1 MSIEKTIHYKKSILD
16 LIKNPYILLVLANI
30 TWGLSPSIIKLGI
43 ESVDF
48 WSFVTYRLLV
58 VTVIVLILFAF
69 RRKLGGLFKVFANPR
84 YLLTMGL
91 LIPWSAIFNFWGIS
105 MTSAIIAS
113 TVTALNPLIAAIM
126 GMIILKEKINKGE
139 LTGTILAFVGVIG
152 VLVVQSLVNCG
163 GEAVAVDVDIVNS
176 ANLVNQGSTFLLDN
190 LLGIGLILA
199 GFILW
204 LFGNILFTT
213 IPAKDQDN
221 VSYGSFVFGLVN
233 IFILAL
239 IFSKNNLFVFD
250 FANTNLIISILY
262 MALFGSLIGAV
273 FHNEGIK
280 KVEISEANF
289 FTYLQ
294 PIVGIPA
301 AVIILHENFNYYLL
315 IPILVIIAGV
325 WLNLKSQPKII
336 KPVADN

>member
-1 MSIEKTIHYKKSILD
+1 MISEKNRNKKQKLANIL
-16 LIKNPYILLVLANI
+16 KNPYILLVLANI

-58 VTVIVLILFAF
+58 VTVIVLVIFVF
-69 RRKLGGLFKVFANPR
+69 RRKLKGLFKVFTKPR

-105 MTSAIIAS
+105 LTSAIIAS

-139 LTGTILAFVGVIG
+139 LAGTILAFIGVIG
-152 VLVVQSLVNCG
+152 VLVVQSVSNGGGG
-163 GEAVAVDVDIVNS
+163 GEAEMMLNS
-176 ANLVNQGSTFLLDN
+176 TDAVNQGSSLLLGN
-190 LLGIGLILA
+190 LAGIGLILA

-213 IPAKDQDN
+213 VPSEDQDN
-221 VSYGSFVFGLVN
+221 VSYGSFIFGLVN

-239 IFSKNNLFVFD
+239 IFSKDNLFVFD
-250 FANTNLIISILY
+250 FTNTNLIISILY

-280 KVEISEANF
+280 KVEVSEANF

-301 AVIILHENFNYYLL
+301 AVFILNENFNYYLL
-315 IPILVIIAGV
+315 IPILVIIVGV
-325 WLNLKSQPKII
+325 WLNLKSQPKNS
-336 KPVADN
+336 KPLADN